1 MSKVVKKV
9 GKAIGKVVKG
19 VVKGVKKVWK
29 KIGQKKFLKIAAI
42 AAAIY
47 FGGAALM
54 GGIGGVGAGGFMAGA
69 KAGVASAWGGI
80 TSAGTALASGNIAGA
95 GSSLYGGFTGA
106 YGAGAGTA
114 AAGLAPITAAT
125 PAYVAPGAGGA
136 TTGAASTGAI
146 ASNIPPSVASGMS
159 APGAAAA
166 GSTNYLTAA
175 QQSAAQLAKV
185 GVTPQMVANA
195 GTTTASQGLLGSI
208 GSAAAKGWNSLGT
221 YGKFAAVQGGIGLGS
236 GYLQG
241 KAEEDAAA
249 EALAQYQANMGG
261 VIYAPVY
268 NPATGLYEVPY
279 QGGGRG

>member
-9 GKAIGKVVKG
+9 GKVIKKVVKG
-19 VVKGVKKVWK
+19 VVRGVKKIWK
-29 KIGQKKFLKIAAI
+29 KVRSSKFLKIAAV
-42 AAAIY
+42 AAGIY

-54 GGIGGVGAGGFMAGA
+54 GGLGGASSGAGFMAGA

-80 TSAGTALASGNIAGA
+80 TGAGTALASGNIAGA

-114 AAGLAPITAAT
+114 AASLAPITTAT
-125 PAYVAPGAGGA
+125 PAYVAPGASGA

-146 ASNIPPSVASGMS
+146 ASNVPPSVASGMS
-159 APGAAAA
+159 APGTAAA

-195 GTTTASQGLLGSI
+195 GTTTASKGLLGSL
-208 GSAAAKGWNSLGT
+208 GNAWNSLGP
-221 YGKFAAVQGGIGLGS
+221 YGKFAAVQGGIGLTS

-241 KAEEDAAA
+241 KAEEDAARD
-249 EALAQYQANMGG
+249 ALAQYQANMGG

-279 QGGGRG
+279 QAGGRG